1 MEIKIM
7 TYAAIAYVKK
17 NIHFVANHYKQND
30 QPEKWLREALGEA
43 PFVSIDIAE
52 IPDFDL
58 ELSQERSDTDV
69 KNIKTLYEN
78 MITLNDSF
86 ASDERLWAGLAHA
99 KFYSYTINRWKMQ
112 DAEGTKLESSIL
124 DHFFFNHGQQRSYMV
139 NSLARL
145 WWYGRKLYKAD
156 SNLLWEYL
164 DYISTDINGVLFTL
178 FGSNWANNATLV
190 SSFFETI
197 IDYEKRK
204 GRRLTRKEINEG
216 MRFMQLL
223 GGTYSLDVVE
233 KEFIDQQLQN
243 YYMNY

>member
-1 MEIKIM
+1 
-7 TYAAIAYVKK
+7 
-17 NIHFVANHYKQND
+17 
-30 QPEKWLREALGEA
+30 
-43 PFVSIDIAE
+43 
-52 IPDFDL
+52 
-58 ELSQERSDTDV
+58 
-69 KNIKTLYEN
+69 

-86 ASDERLWAGLAHA
+86 ASDERLWAGLAHT
-99 KFYSYTINRWKMQ
+99 KFYSYMINRWKMQ